1 MINEKIVN
9 VLAEF
14 INKDEIKYLT
24 YTGQADTYCVFNL
37 ADDKGINFAD
47 DEPEDIESSIQVHI
61 FTKKPAEYKKLR
73 NSVREALFKAGF
85 SYPALT
91 ELYEKETKIY
101 HIVYECEF
109 VEGRE

>member
-9 VLAEF
+9 VLVEF
-14 INKDEIKYLT
+14 INKDDIKYLT
-24 YTGQADTYCVFNL
+24 YTGTSDTYAVFNM
-37 ADDKGINFAD
+37 AADKGTNFSD

-61 FTKKPAEYKKLR
+61 FTKKPAEYKRLR

-91 ELYEKETKIY
+91 EIYEKETKIY
-101 HIVYECEF
+101 HVIYECEF